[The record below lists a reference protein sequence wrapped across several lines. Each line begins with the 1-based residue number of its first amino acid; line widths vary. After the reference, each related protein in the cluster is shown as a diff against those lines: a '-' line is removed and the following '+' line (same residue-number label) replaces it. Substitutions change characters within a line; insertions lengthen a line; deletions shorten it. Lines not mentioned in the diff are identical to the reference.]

1 MPDVYGYSSDPG
13 KSFRTSRGAVINLVR
28 QTQRTPE
35 ASAGVSVLGV
45 VGSPAND
52 RGVPNVPVVLSG
64 IQEIFARWG
73 GFKACVGDG
82 AAAGYNGN
90 VAALLWSL
98 LAARVVFQPVDM
110 AIKDKSISDATA
122 VDLKPTIARGGL
134 AYTTTVS
141 TSLFNVAGH
150 PFANADV
157 IQLVTLSNTTGTGLV
172 VATNLH
178 VRDVVAG
185 VSFKLSASVGGG
197 AITLG
202 GTDGSGYLRPISE
215 ATPDYDPFTLPAGSQ
230 IKATGGG
237 YVLRTLEDLEWGENE
252 FAAKTVRCAKVSGTA
267 AALNTV
273 DEFVETH
280 TDTTLII
287 ATTATTVPD
296 EPDAAE
302 ILLRYG
308 KALDTLNANAAG
320 QSVSVLIAD
329 RTEAGVGDALS
340 SHCAAAGTE
349 GIFRVCVVAPPV
361 GTSIANAEATTGDG
375 AGRATLNGD
384 YTIYAHPAGKRRF
397 PLDGANLSAVDD
409 YKATF
414 PAHAVLAAKMLLF
427 RPEENPTAVDAE
439 PGATYGFAELEH
451 VLTREQ
457 KVTHFQAGI
466 CTTVLER
473 LGGRRVVA
481 WRDGIMVSGTKI
493 ADKRLEDFIAQGL
506 IERLTPWH
514 KRLASVA
521 NQRGAVDSCET
532 WLIGLEDPNDQRI
545 AAHVLT
551 PSWDGETEE
560 FTVEAEVV
568 KLGNLDIITIKVA
581 VTASGFTVLT
591 AEAA

>member
-13 KSFRTSRGAVINLVR
+13 KELRTSRGAVINLVR

-73 GFKACVGDG
+73 GFKASVGDG

-122 VDLKPTIARGGL
+122 VDLKAKVTRTFSITGEADNETLTTDRPHGL
-134 AYTTTVS
+134 AV
-141 TSLFNVAGH
+141 G
-150 PFANADV
+150 DE
-157 IQLVTLSNTTGTGLV
+157 VTPSGITGGTITTGSWTGTKT
-172 VATNLH
+172 VATVPSATTLTL
-178 VRDVVAG
+178 AG
-185 VSFKLSASVGGG
+185 VTFSIDVTAG
-197 AITLG
+197 TL
-202 GTDGSGYLRPISE
+202 TPAE
-215 ATPDYDPFTLPAGSQ
+215 AAPYVLPAGTQ
-230 IKATGGG
+230 LTDGEETPF
-237 YVLRTLEDLEWGENE
+237 VVRTLEDVSWAQDDASE
-252 FAAKTVRCAKVSGTA
+252 KSVRVAKVSGA
-267 AALNTV
+267 VAALSTV
-273 DEFVETH
+273 NEFV
-280 TDTTLII
+280 DAAI
-287 ATTATTVPD
+287 AAYVRITTTAGLPD
-296 EPDAAE
+296 DTDAAE

-308 KALDTLNANAAG
+308 KALDTLNATAAG

-361 GTSIANAEATTGDG
+361 GTSVANAEATTGDG
-375 AGRATLNGD
+375 AGRASLNGD
-384 YTIYAHPAGKRRF
+384 YAIYAHPAGKRRF

-439 PGATYGFAELEH
+439 PGATYGFGELEH

-521 NQRGAVDSCET
+521 NQRGAVDACET

-545 AAHVLT
+545 AGHVLT
-551 PSWDGETEE
+551 PSWDGDTEE
-560 FTVEAEVV
+560 FTVQADVV
-568 KLGNLDIITIKVA
+568 KLGNLDIITIKVG